1 MGGISDYLESGIIN
15 FIFRSNTNSFAS
27 PGNLSLA
34 LCSGVPQDHQ
44 TGVTIPEIASGVAG
58 VSNGYKRYNLESPRG
73 SGDITWR
80 QVNSS
85 GFTRNLSRLSFP
97 VCSNTSWGLISG
109 VAICN
114 KSGIGT
120 GQMLMHGKLARAT
133 TIDVDETFSF
143 NIGDLE
149 IDIF

>member
-1 MGGISDYLESGIIN
+1 MTVISDYLESGIIN
-15 FIFRSNTNSFAS
+15 LIFRSNTNSFAA
-27 PGNLSLA
+27 PGNLSIA

-44 TGVTIPEIASGVAG
+44 TGATIPEIASGVAG

-80 QVNSS
+80 QVSSS
-85 GFTRNLSRLSFP
+85 GFTNNLNRLNFP
-97 VCSNTSWGLISG
+97 ECTSTAWGLMSG
-109 VAICN
+109 IAICN

-120 GQMLMHGKLARAT
+120 GQVLMHGKLAT
-133 TIDVDETFSF
+133 PVTIRTGETFSF

-149 IDIF
+149 IDLF